1 MGNQVVLSCPGVSKL
16 SRTPRP
22 PVGINQPVGPANAIN
37 VVVSGVTQQ
46 SNHAR
51 QRGWPDIEQ
60 SAGRIRFGYSRLI
73 DRGLDFFFLPSLV
86 FPPGL
91 FPQPPV
97 GLQFSFKLRV
107 PTNRGYCYR
116 AGGLVG
122 FDSRKDRIGIG
133 LIGGQYARAL
143 GVLR

>member
-1 MGNQVVLSCPGVSKL
+1 DPRRGVNRVVLSCRAAPNL
-16 SRTPRP
+16 ARPPPP

-46 SNHAR
+46 RNHAR
-51 QRGWPDIEQ
+51 QRGWPDLEQ
-60 SAGRIRFGYSRLI
+60 SAGRIRFHYSRLI

-91 FPQPPV
+91 LPQPPV

-116 AGGLVG
+116 AG
-122 FDSRKDRIGIG
+122 
-133 LIGGQYARAL
+133 
-143 GVLR
+143 